1 MITEEQRKQYLW
13 KSGKSWSFR
22 LFVAKSLSAKMQAK
36 VRKKQGSGEKFL
48 RWELSIYRGEGGSS
62 RKPPRYDLCEFSGRR
77 VSTPTFRGWPFLPK
91 FKSFR
96 GIGSSKSTRFP
107 EGLVLGNSGK
117 TLHPR
122 NIGFAEI
129 HEISFQVMCKNDSR
143 IWLLRVNLLSISGWL
158 KLAKLWDHEP
168 VKPWNHESVEIWN
181 HEHAKP

>member
-1 MITEEQRKQYLW
+1 
-13 KSGKSWSFR
+13 
-22 LFVAKSLSAKMQAK
+22 MQAK

-48 RWELSIYRGEGGSS
+48 RWELFIYRARGVVQENLLDMTFASFPGDACPLRRSEG
-62 RKPPRYDLCEFSGRR
+62 DL
-77 VSTPTFRGWPFLPK
+77 FLPE

-96 GIGSSKSTRFP
+96 GIGLSESTRFP

-122 NIGFAEI
+122 NVGFAEI

-143 IWLLRVNLLSISGWL
+143 IWLLRVNLLSILGWL

-168 VKPWNHESVEIWN
+168 
-181 HEHAKP
+181 AKP